1 MPGAF
6 DDLIPGV
13 QAPTQAFQPTGAF
26 DDLVPKSGFFPAL
39 KSGYYNAMAGLQ
51 LNPDRLA
58 MNEAAK
64 SETIPLPFGLDPA
77 PTPGENIASNLL
89 KARSSY
95 TPSKQ
100 LTRMNKQ
107 VDSGDYSGGFKT
119 LINNPMSIL
128 PEIAGQSIPNTVPGL
143 ALAAST
149 GGGSLAAKMAGMGL
163 GSYLIDSKS
172 TTLDDLR
179 KRGVDM
185 TDPAAIDAA
194 LGNKE
199 LMGKATVAG
208 ARHGLPVGVLDA
220 LSLGVAGKTLSPMFK
235 SGVARQAVNI
245 PSQVGSQGILG
256 GLGEGIGQKFRSG
269 KITSKSD
276 ILAEMLGEIAMAPA
290 ETVTA
295 RYGTSDQNDI
305 ANKLKDALAQKANVG
320 AGFDN
325 FSSNNGYTGEGVNQQ
340 PKAPPEAPVKT
351 TDAIGDFTNA
361 IGETGKPVAGAFDDL
376 IPAEAN
382 KSDSKPV
389 QPPDTTNNDNVQP
402 DATQPATGETMASK
416 LVSAID
422 NEENPGIKAVLQ
434 RELDNLLQERVV
446 SGDSVPLKSTIDGG
460 LSSKADLV
468 TDLIERK
475 PLLSETNRPVE
486 KPSFSETAKVPMQSK
501 VVGPLDNEKVSQPVV
516 SPDFVDM
523 VEVVASAPLTLAQK
537 KAVSKLQ
544 RTVDKF
550 GFATPSKVVNSP
562 QDLPVK
568 NAPADTKGLFHNGEV
583 YLVKSNIKDNADALT
598 VAVHEKIGHQG
609 TRAFLKSQG
618 IGLSTTLDAIYR
630 DNSVEV
636 KKVASVRDD
645 LSTDTIENQRIA
657 TEEYIADQAEF
668 YLARPNMPLPAW
680 LNKLLVQL
688 KAVLRKAGVNVK
700 DWGKAELL
708 DLLTS
713 AKRISEKSQA
723 TQDKAVVDGARY
735 SRTAADTAPDQQES
749 YDMPKED
756 RTWWAKNVANP
767 IIDKIDTLVDGT
779 IIDPRK
785 ATALGRLGDVKT
797 FKLTRYKA
805 MGEISRADDVAA
817 QFTKAFKDKKYKE
830 AVFNYLTAGGS
841 LESITDASVRNS
853 AKEAK
858 KLIQS
863 VGLEA
868 VRRGWLPSAVYE
880 ENKDTYL
887 PRVYLKYLIERKYGT
902 GGKSLDKG
910 WLKARKDIPQDV
922 REIIL
927 GEITD
932 PAFLVARAITVPMH
946 DFAVAD
952 YLTDIA
958 KHGKEWVWTQS
969 YINIITGKDAKGNL
983 RIGMADKG
991 GKRVTS
997 AWLDSESK
1005 RLEKQIKYMKEDKQN
1020 AARKV
1025 VQDLRDLMHEAD
1037 SRLAENN
1044 PDPSKF
1050 RQLPNS
1056 SKYGEL
1062 MGMYVRKEIY
1072 NDLVGTKGGA
1082 GAFNDDLNTVRTF
1095 WKGMETWTAVWKGSK
1110 VALNPPSQFRNA
1122 MSNIILLNM
1131 SGMPLAEIPIYL
1143 YKAVRQINAD
1153 SGTAWSVAKEYGVK
1167 QGTFYSNE
1175 MKLAENALKKAA
1187 QSSNPLRGLM
1197 SALATIYETAG
1208 GVYGMMEQLGKTAKI
1223 MYEMDNGADAGTAAI
1238 AAHETLFDYS
1248 LVNPSTK
1255 ILRSSPIGIPFAC
1268 VDDKTDILTA
1278 RGWLTLDEVERG
1290 DMAASF
1296 NMNTQR
1302 LEWKKV
1308 LSVYRKDYGGKDL
1321 IYIKDRHLDMAM
1333 TPDHRCITY
1342 RRRRVPGKRAENAMY
1357 LSLEVQQ
1364 AKDLNN
1370 RDHIPTAARFKHKAI
1385 GEPVSDTMTQLVGWY
1400 VTEGADHKKCG
1411 QVTISQN
1418 EGEDLEKIK
1427 ALLIE
1432 AGFTWKEYKYRF
1444 KGGNADHVF
1453 MRIHARHGKQLRV
1466 LAPGK
1471 QLNPSFLMRLTTR
1484 QIKLLVNT
1492 MIDGDGHTRKYD
1504 GRKQFLQNPGITLDT
1519 FQMALTMLGISF
1531 NVRNHGDRCKVV
1543 TLRGGKNY
1551 CIKRAV
1557 KESLPYYGRIW
1568 CPMIQGNETWVAR
1581 RNGKPFITHNTFYT
1595 KMLARTPIMA
1605 LKHPVKFALWSAGLD
1620 MASKALMMSLYD
1632 VGDDDVDRLKKDLP
1646 GWIRA
1651 KGHAFIFPL
1660 RDSSGRW
1667 VTMDFSYLL
1676 PWATPESFARN
1687 ALSGNI
1693 DEMLQETGL
1702 FGAPLSNMIAV
1713 ILTNKDPFTKR
1724 EIVKS
1729 GDPAAKQIISI
1740 MTYLWNMNAPTFINT
1755 DLNNF
1760 GGGSGTLSRIYQAA
1774 SGKVSTSR
1782 LDYGEEKASLPQ
1794 ALARIIGINLYPI
1807 DPEVSRKKNIM
1818 QMNRGIRDTRR
1829 RMIRELRRLQPG
1841 SSDEERNK
1849 LKDTYLAEINLRI
1862 KQREDYMDK
1871 SEIHPNLK
1879 RKK

>member
-13 QAPTQAFQPTGAF
+13 QAPTPAFQPTGAF
-26 DDLVPKSGFFPAL
+26 DDLVPKSGFFSAL
-39 KSGYYNAMAGLQ
+39 KSGYYNAMAGRQ

-58 MNEAAK
+58 ISEAAK
-64 SETIPLPFGLDPA
+64 RETIPLPFGLDPA

-95 TPSKQ
+95 TPSEQ

-107 VDSGDYSGGFKT
+107 VDSGDYAGGAKT

-128 PEIAGQSIPNTVPGL
+128 PGIAGQSIPNTVPGL

-220 LSLGVAGKTLSPMFK
+220 LSLGVAGKTLSPLFK

-245 PSQVGSQGILG
+245 PAQVGSQGILG
-256 GLGEGIGQKFRSG
+256 GLGEGLGQKFRSG

-295 RYGTSDQNDI
+295 RYGTSEQNDI

-402 DATQPATGETMASK
+402 DAAQPATEGAMASK

-434 RELDNLLQERVV
+434 RELDSLQGNAQIDQQAAVPVQPPAEDIKTGVDRRKNPAVRAIIGKFASDMTPDELRTTVRTNDLTGINNLRAYAEDTAVREDGTSLNKLPVQVSMDVDGLKWVNDNMGHVKGDVLLKEVAAAVASTTKNAYHKSGDEFIIQANSEEEANALMAKARAILENKQVRAVIEKPDGTRETLTLPSIQFSYGIGKTYEQADISQKADKERRTNEGSRVPRGDEPQGVLRERVKE
-446 SGDSVPLKSTIDGG
+446 GQDSRYKTSDKGETVDIKRTVNNLGFTKP
-460 LSSKADLV
+460 
-468 TDLIERK
+468 IE
-475 PLLSETNRPVE
+475 
-486 KPSFSETAKVPMQSK
+486 
-501 VVGPLDNEKVSQPVV
+501 VVRSVSQL
-516 SPDFVDM
+516 PDK
-523 VEVVASAPLTLAQK
+523 S
-537 KAVSKLQ
+537 
-544 RTVDKF
+544 
-550 GFATPSKVVNSP
+550 
-562 QDLPVK
+562 
-568 NAPADTKGLFHNGEV
+568 APADTKGLWYKGKV
-583 YLVKSNIKDNADALT
+583 YLVEDNIKNGSDAIT
-598 VAVHEKIGHQG
+598 TAVHEIVGHDG
-609 TRAFLKSQG
+609 VRAFFKSQG
-618 IGLSTTLDAIYR
+618 INLDKTLDSIYS
-630 DNSVEV
+630 DNKEAVQ
-636 KKVASVRDD
+636 KVADARED
-645 LSTDTIENQRIA
+645 LNTSTIEGQRIA
-657 TEEYIADQAEF
+657 TEEYIAGMAEK
-668 YLARPNMPLPAW
+668 YIGKSDATLPAW

-700 DWGKAELL
+700 GWGKAELL

-756 RTWWAKNVANP
+756 RTWWANNVANP

-785 ATALGRLGDVKT
+785 ATALGRLGDVT
-797 FKLTRYKA
+797 AFKLTRYKA

-863 VGLEA
+863 IGLEA

-887 PRVYLKYLIERKYGT
+887 PRVYLKYLIEKKYGT

-969 YINIITGKDAKGNL
+969 YINITTGKDAKGNL

-1037 SRLAENN
+1037 TRLAENN

-1082 GAFNDDLNTVRTF
+1082 GAFNDDLNTVRVF

-1122 MSNIILLNM
+1122 MSNVILLNM

-1143 YKAVRQINAD
+1143 YKAIRQINAD

-1197 SALATIYETAG
+1197 SAFATIYETAG

-1255 ILRSSPIGIPFAC
+1255 ILRSSPIGIPFA
-1268 VDDKTDILTA
+1268 
-1278 RGWLTLDEVERG
+1278 
-1290 DMAASF
+1290 
-1296 NMNTQR
+1296 
-1302 LEWKKV
+1302 
-1308 LSVYRKDYGGKDL
+1308 
-1321 IYIKDRHLDMAM
+1321 
-1333 TPDHRCITY
+1333 
-1342 RRRRVPGKRAENAMY
+1342 
-1357 LSLEVQQ
+1357 
-1364 AKDLNN
+1364 
-1370 RDHIPTAARFKHKAI
+1370 
-1385 GEPVSDTMTQLVGWY
+1385 
-1400 VTEGADHKKCG
+1400 
-1411 QVTISQN
+1411 
-1418 EGEDLEKIK
+1418 
-1427 ALLIE
+1427 
-1432 AGFTWKEYKYRF
+1432 
-1444 KGGNADHVF
+1444 
-1453 MRIHARHGKQLRV
+1453 
-1466 LAPGK
+1466 
-1471 QLNPSFLMRLTTR
+1471 
-1484 QIKLLVNT
+1484 
-1492 MIDGDGHTRKYD
+1492 
-1504 GRKQFLQNPGITLDT
+1504 
-1519 FQMALTMLGISF
+1519 
-1531 NVRNHGDRCKVV
+1531 
-1543 TLRGGKNY
+1543 
-1551 CIKRAV
+1551 
-1557 KESLPYYGRIW
+1557 
-1568 CPMIQGNETWVAR
+1568 
-1581 RNGKPFITHNTFYT
+1581 TFYT

-1605 LKHPVKFALWSAGLD
+1605 LKHPVKFALWSVGLD
-1620 MASKALMMSLYD
+1620 MATKALMMSLYD
-1632 VGDDDVDRLKKDLP
+1632 VGDDDVDKLKKALP
-1646 GWIRA
+1646 KWIQA

-1660 RDSSGRW
+1660 RDGSGKW
-1667 VTMDFSYLL
+1667 VAQDFSYLL

-1724 EIVKS
+1724 EIVKN

-1841 SSDEERNK
+1841 SPDGERNK

-1862 KQREDYMDK
+1862 KQREDYMDA
-1871 SEIHPNLK
+1871 SEINPNLK